1 MRKKRKSDHGENY
14 LINVFI
20 VLLEDN
26 FISLLKKFVN
36 EEFWLECASQ
46 KSDKHLQV
54 DYNSVFRKLGLPFKR
69 AQLIPGSHLYVELL
83 QVPQWRTYS
92 INHLTDVDALFIIH
106 FKVTHTLVTNS
117 LLQWSQSHS
126 LILELFINS
135 LDITNNVC
143 KMDHMHLTI
152 SVF

>member
-1 MRKKRKSDHGENY
+1 MRKKWKLDHGENY

-20 VLLEDN
+20 V
-26 FISLLKKFVN
+26 ISSSETWRTIL
-36 EEFWLECASQ
+36 WLCWKICKCASQ

-54 DYNSVFRKLGLPFKR
+54 DYNSVYRKLGLPFKR

-83 QVPQWRTYS
+83 QVPQWRTYN
-92 INHLTDVDALFIIH
+92 INHLTDVDALFIVH